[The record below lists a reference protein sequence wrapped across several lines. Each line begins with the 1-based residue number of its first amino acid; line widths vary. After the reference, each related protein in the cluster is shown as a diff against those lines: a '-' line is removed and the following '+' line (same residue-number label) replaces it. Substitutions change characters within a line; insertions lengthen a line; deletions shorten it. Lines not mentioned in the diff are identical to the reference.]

1 MEPRQIIYRFEFSA
15 ENTREFTVNID
26 TNGNAIQEILSVE
39 LPEWTDLGFAK
50 CSHCPLQDF
59 EHAKCPLAVQIV
71 QAIEAFQAVISFD
84 HVCLSVVTEERTITQ
99 STSVQRA
106 LSSLMGLL
114 MATSG
119 CPYTDYFKPMAL
131 FHLPL
136 ASADETVYRASSMYM
151 LAQYYRA
158 KAGQETD
165 VTLDGLKQ
173 IYHYMAELNRCMV
186 KRIRGAIKQ
195 DAAVNALVLL
205 DFFVK
210 SFSYSIE
217 DELEEFQGL
226 FRPFLNINAD
236 R

>member
-1 MEPRQIIYRFEFSA
+1 MEPRQIVYRFEFSA
-15 ENTREFTVNID
+15 EKSQEFTVNID
-26 TNGNAIQEILSVE
+26 ENGNVVQDALDTN
-39 LPEWTDLGFAK
+39 LPEWTDLNFAK
-50 CSHCPLQDF
+50 CSHCPLQVS
-59 EHAKCPLAVQIV
+59 EYRKCPLAIQIV

-84 HVCLSVVTEERTITQ
+84 HVCLSVTTEERTIRQ
-99 STSVQRA
+99 NTSAQRA

-151 LAQYYRA
+151 LAQYYRV
-158 KAGQETD
+158 KAGQD
-165 VTLDGLKQ
+165 ADLSLDGLKQ
-173 IYHYMAELNRCMV
+173 IYHHMAELNRCMV
-186 KRIRGAIKQ
+186 ERIRGAIKQ

-210 SFSYSIE
+210 SFSYSVE
-217 DELEEFQGL
+217 DELEDFQGL
-226 FRPFLNINAD
+226 FRPFINGNSD
-236 R
+236 C